1 MIIMHMYQ
9 FKLTNKELNLFLSG
23 GYETDFILTQ
33 KYVILFTEPARLS
46 RYFVPCENLAKN

>member
-1 MIIMHMYQ
+1 MDMYQ

-33 KYVILFTEPARLS
+33 KYVILFTEPTHLS
-46 RYFVPCENLAKN
+46 RYFVPYKNPAKN